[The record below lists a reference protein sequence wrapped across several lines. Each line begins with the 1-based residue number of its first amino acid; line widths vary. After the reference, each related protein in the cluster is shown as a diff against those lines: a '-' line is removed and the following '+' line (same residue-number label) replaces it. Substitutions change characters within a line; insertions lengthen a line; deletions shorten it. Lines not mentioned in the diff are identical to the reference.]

1 MTDNP
6 AIHNS
11 FKFRN
16 AMMFQHYVW
25 FRACRTDR
33 ESEKITNSLFELQ
46 SFMMSKAKSIALASA
61 EKIEEPSGRRNVL
74 QASLE

>member
-1 MTDNP
+1 
-6 AIHNS
+6 
-11 FKFRN
+11 
-16 AMMFQHYVW
+16 MFQHYVW
-25 FRACRTDR
+25 FKACRTDR

-46 SFMMSKAKSIALASA
+46 SFMMSKAKSIAALASA